1 MKSQKIKDH
10 IISRLSDIEDIN
22 LLESIRSL
30 IDSATVAGSIIL
42 TPENLTE
49 IASSRRNIDKGI
61 FIENKILNRE
71 VKTWLKVR

>member
-1 MKSQKIKDH
+1 MKSQRLKDD
-10 IISRLSDIEDIN
+10 IIGRLSDIEDIH

-30 IDSATVAGSIIL
+30 IDSATMAGSIIL
-42 TPENLTE
+42 TPEQLKE
-49 IASSRRNIDKGI
+49 IASSRKDIDKGS

>member
-1 MKSQKIKDH
+1 MKSQRLKDD
-10 IISRLSDIEDIN
+10 IIGRLSDIEDIH

-30 IDSATVAGSIIL
+30 IDSATMAGSIIL
-42 TPENLTE
+42 TPGQLAE
-49 IASSRRNIDKGI
+49 IASSKKDIDKGS

>member
-1 MKSQKIKDH
+1 MKSQRLKDD
-10 IISRLSDIEDIN
+10 IIGRLSDIEDIH

-30 IDSATVAGSIIL
+30 IDSATMAGSIIL
-42 TPENLTE
+42 TPGQLAE
-49 IASSRRNIDKGI
+49 IASSRKDIDKGS